1 LQAQQ
6 WQETVQ
12 DLRKQ
17 LADVQAELL
26 KTQSNLQQAQA
37 DNQSLKTLS
46 GVLIISRNSI
56 EQNTTTL
63 LQAILDNN
71 T

>member
-1 LQAQQ
+1 MQAQQ

>member
-56 EQNTTTL
+56 EQNTTKL
-63 LQAILDNN
+63 LHKSRRY
-71 T
+71 